1 MNKPQPLVDE
11 AALRNTIHQLDL
23 DDLQKDRLINRWLHY
38 VVWWDA
44 RARASK
50 WKHHTLRSIVV
61 AGGAAIP
68 ALVSVHVS
76 DPERAALHIV
86 TVVLSLLV
94 AISAGLEGLFG
105 FGEIWR
111 EKRAAAEIL
120 KVQGWRFF
128 QLIKP
133 FAGMTHRQAYPDF
146 ADAVET
152 MIEHEVKDYLVA
164 VQGDVLPK
172 LRHPSG
178 LLKSSNSYR
187 RCALP

>member
-1 MNKPQPLVDE
+1 MNKHQPLVDE
-11 AALRNTIHQLDL
+11 AALSNTIHQLDL
-23 DDLQKDRLINRWLHY
+23 SDLQKDRLINRWLHY

-44 RARASK
+44 RARASR
-50 WKHHTLRSIVV
+50 WKHYTLRSIVV
-61 AGGAAIP
+61 AGGAIIP

-76 DPERAALHIV
+76 DPERAATLHIV

-94 AISAGLEGLFG
+94 AICAGLEGLFG

-133 FAGMTHRQAYPDF
+133 FAGMTHRTGSDF
-146 ADAVET
+146 ADAVEA

-164 VQGDVLPK
+164 VQGDV
-172 LRHPSG
+172 PSQTPP
-178 LLKSSNSYR
+178 SQRPSQNH
-187 RCALP
+187 